1 MGDGVD
7 EFMDHAEQYD
17 FDDPSKRGPS
27 GDQLAAALQESG
39 IIMSNPNGG
48 DDYCVAKKYTNE
60 DGTINEELV
69 YQELAQL
76 IAEGNAVVKNLRYVD
91 PNAEGAL
98 GGMASV
104 LASMRQMLADFI
116 KIHSDFIKH
125 KQKFDIEKFKEDSKM
140 RLLERKH
147 QLDMEKLKFAKTIG
161 NSEEEQTNN
170 GQLSFSQQDLLKL
183 VRDAA
188 KKELPM
194 ETKE

>member
-1 MGDGVD
+1 MGDGID
-7 EFMDHAEQYD
+7 EFMNHAESFD
-17 FDDPSKRGPS
+17 FDDSSRRGPT
-27 GDQLAAALQESG
+27 GDQLAGALQEAG
-39 IIMSNPNGG
+39 VIVASNQSS
-48 DDYCVAKKYTNE
+48 DDYCVAKKYTNV

-125 KQKFDIEKFKEDSKM
+125 KQKLDIEKFKEDSKM

-147 QLDMEKLKFAKTIG
+147 QLDMEKLKYAKSISG
-161 NSEEEQTNN
+161 QEEQDSGS
-170 GQLSFSQQDLLKL
+170 GQLNFSQQDLLKL
-183 VRDAA
+183 VREAA
-188 KKELPM
+188 SNKQLPT
-194 ETKE
+194 ETD